1 MEILNVVKA
10 EKCKDHSIKL
20 HIEDFDGQVDTKR
33 YADIRGAVSW
43 PIGSSPAYVC
53 LVGQEYIRPKPF
65 EKQAPIGRRVLLAE
79 FESVDF
85 AGDPLFA
92 KIIDFADQFHC
103 YEFYVDQGE
112 RFTGFHADFR
122 EYERERSSSIH
133 LRDAYDA
140 DNFMVGMSRIKTGID
155 RGNLMIPADSLAY
168 SQLQSITRPDLADNP
183 EQRFYA
189 LNGLRHVISGF
200 HRNPPIIRPPRDS
213 RLWPRRPRGAMV
225 A

>member
-1 MEILNVVKA
+1 MKTLNAVKA
-10 EKCKDHSIKL
+10 ERCTDRSIKL

-43 PIGSSPAYVC
+43 PIGSSPGYVC
-53 LVGQEYIRPKPF
+53 LVGQEYIRPKPLD
-65 EKQAPIGRRVLLAE
+65 KMAPASRRVLLAE

-92 KIIDFADQFHC
+92 KMIDLADQFHC

-122 EYERERSSSIH
+122 EYERERSSAIR

-155 RGNLMIPADSLAY
+155 KGNLKIPADSLAH
-168 SQLQSITRPDLADNP
+168 SQLQSIAMPDLADNP

-189 LNGLRHVISGF
+189 LNGLRHVISSF
-200 HRNPPIIRPPRDS
+200 HRKPPIIRPPRDTG
-213 RLWPRRPRGAMV
+213 PRIKRPRGAMV

>member
-1 MEILNVVKA
+1 METLNVAKA
-10 EKCKDHSIKL
+10 EKCKDRSIKL

-43 PIGSSPAYVC
+43 PIGSSPGYVC
-53 LVGQEYIRPKPF
+53 LVGQEYIRPNILD
-65 EKQAPIGRRVLLAE
+65 KQAPMGRRVLLAE

-85 AGDPLFA
+85 AEDPLFA
-92 KIIDFADQFHC
+92 KIIDLAYQFHC
-103 YEFYVDQGE
+103 YEFYVDHGE

-122 EYERERSSSIH
+122 EYERGRSSSTR
-133 LRDAYDA
+133 LCDAYDA

-168 SQLQSITRPDLADNP
+168 SHLQSITRPDLADNP
-183 EQRFYA
+183 ELRFYA

-200 HRNPPIIRPPRDS
+200 HRSPPIIRPMKDPRLH
-213 RLWPRRPRGAMV
+213 RKRPRGAMV